1 MPTAGAM
8 RQKAATDRLRVCPG
22 CLTCL
27 KPPKSVPGRLGL
39 RVNLPAAEL
48 RTQGYQGRQALTAI
62 TRVTAVRP
70 LPRLRAQRCS
80 KSTYLSSPSKGS
92 MPMWASSAKDEA
104 ARVIENLSR

>member
-1 MPTAGAM
+1 MIGVLQIGM
-8 RQKAATDRLRVCPG
+8 RL
-22 CLTCL
+22 LI
-27 KPPKSVPGRLGL
+27 
-39 RVNLPAAEL
+39 
-48 RTQGYQGRQALTAI
+48 AI